1 MTTIILYIYY
11 IYFYYIMAGGSE
23 AVEAY
28 SGSFFI

>member
-11 IYFYYIMAGGSE
+11 IYFYYIMARGNE
-23 AVEAY
+23 AVEAH